1 MMQLDCGEF
10 LVLFNRF
17 SGALAV
23 AKKKWID
30 AISESEKN
38 DLFNQNQLLLSPERE
53 SHFRNEIS
61 GTMESYRKNRGL
73 NFYISPHFD
82 CPMGCQ
88 YCFQQNVK
96 ECSEH
101 LEIRDIDNIMQF
113 IGEES
118 RKQGI
123 DKVIVVL
130 FGGEPLLP
138 QSFDFNEHLLQAA
151 QGSDYRVRIVTSG
164 TTLTDRYFELITRFK
179 SIISDIDIT
188 IDGPEDI
195 HNKLRPLRSGA
206 HSYEIIRD
214 SVTRLVEN
222 GFPVSAKIN
231 IGTDNIGHLGSLF
244 ETFTTLRWTDFPR
257 FRIVTNFVRNYGG
270 LEVHEQRLADVSAIM
285 RLTAIL
291 NDQPQ
296 VLKDKIE
303 VDGMKLLSYIA
314 HSFLSRSLYS
324 GKPRP
329 VFCNPDSKTTYSIG
343 PDCRIYSCNWMVGKE
358 EFSSGSVVT
367 GKKESTAADV
377 NPCEECPISTLC
389 GGGCLIERSQPHYFD
404 SCYQENVQTI
414 QDFIKET
421 APQMDGRQFML
432 INSEFK
438 W

>member
-1 MMQLDCGEF
+1 MQLDLGDS

-17 SGALAV
+17 SGALAM
-23 AKKKWID
+23 AKKEWLD
-30 AISESEKN
+30 ARSGNEK
-38 DLFNQNQLLLSPERE
+38 DDFLYQKQLLLSPERE
-53 SHFRNEIS
+53 SHFRGEIS
-61 GTMESYRKNRGL
+61 KSLESYRKNRGL

-96 ECSEH
+96 ECTEH
-101 LEIRDIDNIMQF
+101 LEIKDIDNIMRF
-113 IGEES
+113 IAEES
-118 RKQGI
+118 GKQGI

-138 QSFDFNEHLLQAA
+138 QAFDFNEHLLKAT
-151 QGSDYRVRIVTSG
+151 QGRNYTIRIVTSG
-164 TTLTDRYFELITRFK
+164 TTVTDRYFELLTRFK

-206 HSYEIIRD
+206 RSYEIVRD
-214 SVTRLVEN
+214 SITMLLEN
-222 GFPVSAKIN
+222 DFPVSAKIN
-231 IGTDNIGHLGSLF
+231 IGTDNIGHLGTLF
-244 ETFTTLRWTDFPR
+244 ETFSALGWIKYSR

-285 RLTAIL
+285 NLTAIL
-291 NDQPQ
+291 NQQPPEIRA
-296 VLKDKIE
+296 KIE
-303 VDGMKLLSYIA
+303 VDGVKLLSYIA
-314 HSFLSRSLYS
+314 HSFLSRSLFS

-367 GKKESTAADV
+367 GKKESSAETV
-377 NPCEECPISTLC
+377 TPCEECLISTLC
-389 GGGCLIERSQPHYFD
+389 GGGCLIERNRSHYFD
-404 SCYQENVQTI
+404 TCYKENLQTI

-421 APQMDGRQFML
+421 APSMDGNHFML
-432 INSEFK
+432 ISDEFQ